1 MTGMMLLARAVVT
14 LHEIFAT
21 WIAVSNRNRCL
32 GLALTLLYTVH
43 RGRNWDAYLELLVS
57 P

>member
-14 LHEIFAT
+14 PHEIFAN
-21 WIAVSNRNRCL
+21 WIAVSNRNRYL
-32 GLALTLLYTVH
+32 GLALTLLYTVRRRLH
-43 RGRNWDAYLELLVS
+43 WDGYLEPLVS